1 MEAPAGFEP
10 ANAGFAVPCLTNLAT
25 VPCLEGHAG
34 IAEPDWR
41 QGPPV
46 WRAEKRATRPFG
58 PTAQPARPHQDS
70 AFKPGPTGRHGPPTS
85 AESVPEVPVT
95 TSRRRSR

>member
-25 VPCLEGHAG
+25 VPCLEGPAG

-41 QGPPV
+41 QGPY
-46 WRAEKRATRPFG
+46 WRERNRATLPFG
-58 PTAQPARPHQDS
+58 PTAQP
-70 AFKPGPTGRHGPPTS
+70 TS
-85 AESVPEVPVT
+85 PRMAT
-95 TSRRRSR
+95 AL

>member
-10 ANAGFAVPCLTNLAT
+10 ANAGFAVPCL
-25 VPCLEGHAG
+25 EGPAG

-46 WRAEKRATRPFG
+46 WRAEKRATRPFA
-58 PTAQPARPHQDS
+58 PTAQPVNPDPDS
-70 AFKPGPTGRHGPPTS
+70 AFIPGTRARQRPPIS
-85 AESVPEVPVT
+85 AESVPEVPVV
-95 TSRRRSR
+95 TSRAEPRKMTEER